1 MAKELKFISVEIGRD
16 FFLLQ
21 MPKKNYQ
28 QPPST
33 IETNTLRS
41 YRDERKP
48 PNYTKEQLKQLE
60 ELYIINPRLTNRVLL
75 NLTRKLCI
83 HEDNIRLWYRKR
95 RARDNSEWNDYDD
108 TISFCSD
115 DCEACMNLR
124 SNLDVKN

>member
-1 MAKELKFISVEIGRD
+1 MILLFIA
-16 FFLLQ
+16 
-21 MPKKNYQ
+21 
-28 QPPST
+28 T

-95 RARDNSEWNDYDD
+95 RARDNSGNTELTTY
-108 TISFCSD
+108 TGPI
-115 DCEACMNLR
+115 LKIR
-124 SNLDVKN
+124 LG